1 MHICKN
7 NQRFSGII
15 TILRYVFILF
25 IPYNIYTTA
34 FSQSSEGEIL
44 DTIDI
49 KGKKI
54 ILYTNKKWKF
64 FDDHIKFNS
73 YDSCFKFNWRIKEI
87 HSYPN
92 QPISQLID
100 KKINLYEN
108 NSEFCF
114 PLDTFKYLRG
124 FKGSH
129 TGVDLK
135 ADFGDSIRVAFD
147 GKVRF
152 TGNIHNGYGN
162 LVIIRHFNE
171 LETYYS
177 HLSKICV
184 AVDQTVNSGEVI
196 GLIGQTGRATT
207 NHLHFETRYFD
218 KVFDP
223 EKLISTKEKKL
234 IADTLI
240 ISNELFGINSPKTNQ
255 TPMEK
260 SFTDNNY
267 HIVVKGDTL
276 YKIANLYSTSIE
288 NLCEWNK
295 IKKTSTLH
303 IGQKILVSP

>member
-1 MHICKN
+1 MQICKN
-7 NQRFSGII
+7 NKYFSGIKTI
-15 TILRYVFILF
+15 TRCVFILF
-25 IPYNIYTTA
+25 IPFIICKPA
-34 FSQSSEGEIL
+34 FSQSSEREIL
-44 DTIDI
+44 DTVYS

-54 ILYTNKKWKF
+54 LLFSNRQWIF
-64 FDDHIKFNS
+64 FDDYVKFNS
-73 YDSCFKFNWRIKEI
+73 YDGCFNTHWQTKGI
-87 HSYPN
+87 HAYTNHS
-92 QPISQLID
+92 ISQLIN

-135 ADFGDSIRVAFD
+135 ADFGDSIRAAFD

-177 HLSKICV
+177 HLSKIYV
-184 AVDQTVNSGEVI
+184 TVNQTVSAGDVI
-196 GLIGQTGRATT
+196 GSVGQTGRAST
-207 NHLHFETRYFD
+207 NHLHFETRYYD

-223 EKLISTKEKKL
+223 EKLISIKGEKL
-234 IADTLI
+234 LADTLI
-240 ISNELFGINSPKTNQ
+240 ISNELFGINPSKTNQ
-255 TPMEK
+255 LSAEN
-260 SFTDNNY
+260 SFSDGKY
-267 HIVVKGDTL
+267 YIVVKGDTL

-288 NLCEWNK
+288 NLCEWNN
-295 IKKTSTLH
+295 ITKTSTLQ
-303 IGQKILVSP
+303 IGQKIIVSP